1 MASFQAKIGWKGG
14 EKEKIKIIVLFRS
27 RPTRKNKLQK
37 NRKNKKKIKKIP
49 LWLHFRRKKVGK
61 GGEREK
67 IKINV
72 LFRSYPTRKNKLQKN
87 RKNIQ
92 KIKNTIVASFQAKI
106 GWKRLRKRGNKNHR
120 SVPFLPDVL
129 EKIPKK

>member
-14 EKEKIKIIVLFRS
+14 EKEKIKIIVLFRY
-27 RPTRKNKLQK
+27 
-37 NRKNKKKIKKIP
+37 
-49 LWLHFRRKKVGK
+49 
-61 GGEREK
+61 
-67 IKINV
+67 
-72 LFRSYPTRKNKLQKN
+72 YPTRKNKLQKN

-92 KIKNTIVASFQAKI
+92 KIKNTIIASFQAKI
-106 GWKRLRKRGNKNHR
+106 GWKRLRKRGNKNQR

>member
-1 MASFQAKIGWKGG
+1 M
-14 EKEKIKIIVLFRS
+14 
-27 RPTRKNKLQK
+27 
-37 NRKNKKKIKKIP
+37 
-49 LWLHFRRKKVGK
+49 RKKVGK

-67 IKINV
+67 IKINI

-92 KIKNTIVASFQAKI
+92 KIKNTIIASFQAKI

-120 SVPFLPDVL
+120 SVPFPPDVL
-129 EKIPKK
+129 EKIPKKLQKNLKD